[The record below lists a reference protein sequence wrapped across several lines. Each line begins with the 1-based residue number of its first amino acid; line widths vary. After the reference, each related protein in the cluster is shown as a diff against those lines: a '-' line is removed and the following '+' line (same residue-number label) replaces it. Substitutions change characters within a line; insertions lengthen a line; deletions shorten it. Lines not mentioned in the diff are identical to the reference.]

1 MAKYNHA
8 FDFAIEVLS
17 DDENGEDVTGA
28 MLRQALITR
37 AASLSDEELLE
48 ACGIF
53 DTMEV

>member
-1 MAKYNHA
+1 MPKYNHA
-8 FDFAIEVLS
+8 FDFAAEVLS